1 MVIRNNAK
9 LISEVTSATT
19 SKDLINQKSDV
30 CVLTITGSFT
40 AAEVVIEGKQDLA
53 SSTYFP
59 LGGVNTKDF
68 SLAAGTY
75 TSAGIYEIDII
86 GVTALRARVVSV
98 TGGNVSVTAQ
108 FVSTGV

>member
-1 MVIRNNAK
+1 MVIRNNVK
-9 LISEVTSATT
+9 LISEATSATT
-19 SKDLINQKSDV
+19 SKDIINQKSDV
-30 CVLTITGSFT
+30 CVLGITGTFT
-40 AAEVVIEGKQDLA
+40 SAEVVVEGKQDTA

-86 GVTALRARVVSV
+86 GVKALRARVVSV
-98 TGGNVSVTAQ
+98 TGGNISVSAQ
-108 FVSTGV
+108 LVGTGV